1 MELTQILPLVA
12 AVGFVIFAFAL
23 AVRPAGTASVGWM
36 LPAALCILFAVWTLY
51 AVLGAGLTGFWDE
64 HVNGLW
70 GNQIWFDL
78 LLAASVALSF
88 LVPEA
93 RRLGMRP
100 LLWVIIVICTGSIG
114 LLAMTARVMALKA
127 AEDQSSD

>member
-1 MELTQILPLVA
+1 MELTQVLPLIA
-12 AVGFVIFAFAL
+12 AVGFVIFAFTMAL
-23 AVRPAGTASVGWM
+23 KPAGSMAVGWM
-36 LPAALCILFAVWTLY
+36 LPASLGVLFAAWTLY
-51 AVLGAGLTGFWDE
+51 AVLGAGLTGFWEE

-100 LLWVIIVICTGSIG
+100 LVWVIIVICTGSIG
-114 LLAMTARVMALKA
+114 LLAMTARVMVLRT
-127 AEDQSSD
+127 AEDQPA